1 MTVAQ
6 VVVAR
11 KPERCSGQSD
21 TSVGMADSH
30 SSPCHC
36 AHAAQKLA
44 VFAASIAIFSLL
56 WVACA
61 TVYVVYVQHEFDRQL
76 AEVRLGCTPPDTP
89 PVPTGPLP
97 DVAAS
102 WDVERGNR
110 EVEGF
115 VFEVMA
121 TDSEEHTD
129 YQDAE
134 EEDENEMVQ
143 SLVRRSAE
151 GAEAPTEVSGKKKK
165 QRRCKM
171 GCAGTLQAS
180 QVHLAQREIQEK
192 LEGVAEGAYKVH
204 LAYPVPPAYL
214 EKLAQLDQ
222 WDRRGQKERS
232 DHQTSSSVIHV
243 QGAVDS
249 AISAGATGKMQ
260 YWQQAVNTGG
270 YTLHDN
276 GEIEVHEDGYYFI
289 YSQVMYYDPSL
300 MMGHKVMVG
309 ADEFLRC
316 SESTVAPD
324 NRYNTCYMGAV
335 LYYDA
340 SAFMGHY
347 VMVNGMSFLRCTATT
362 VSPELKYN
370 TGYAAAARRLQ
381 AGDRVYV
388 KIAYP
393 NRIID
398 MHADSTYF
406 GMFKFSD

>member
-11 KPERCSGQSD
+11 KPERCSGQAD

-76 AEVRLGCTPPDTP
+76 AEVRLGCTPPDVP
-89 PVPTGPLP
+89 PGPTGPLP

-102 WDVERGNR
+102 WDVERGNS
-110 EVEGF
+110 EVERF
-115 VFEVMA
+115 VFEVMS

-129 YQDAE
+129 QDAE
-134 EEDENEMVQ
+134 EEDDNEMVQ

-151 GAEAPTEVSGKKKK
+151 GGEAPTEVSGKKKK
-165 QRRCKM
+165 QRRCKK
-171 GCAGTLQAS
+171 GCAGPPGPKGDPGKTGRRGRRGLQGLPGIPGAPGLPGE
-180 QVHLAQREIQEK
+180 VGPA
-192 LEGVAEGAYKVH
+192 GPVGPEGAKGEVGPPG
-204 LAYPVPPAYL
+204 ARGEPGVP
-214 EKLAQLDQ
+214 KTD
-222 WDRRGQKERS
+222 
-232 DHQTSSSVIHV
+232 TSSSVIHV

-249 AISAGATGKMQ
+249 AISAGATGKLQ

-289 YSQVMYYDPSL
+289 YSQVLFYDQ
-300 MMGHKVMVG
+300 
-309 ADEFLRC
+309 
-316 SESTVAPD
+316 
-324 NRYNTCYMGAV
+324 
-335 LYYDA
+335 
-340 SAFMGHY
+340 SAFVGHY
-347 VMVNGMSFLRCTATT
+347 VKVNGVSFLHYRGVTP
-362 VSPELKYN
+362 SLDLNYD
-370 TGYAAAARRLQ
+370 TGYVAGARHMR

-388 KIAYP
+388 STLYP
-393 NRIID
+393 NTVVD
-398 MHADSTYF
+398 MHSDRSYF
-406 GMFKFSD
+406 GMFKFRGT

>member
-11 KPERCSGQSD
+11 KPERCSGQAD

-76 AEVRLGCTPPDTP
+76 AEVRLGCTPPDVP
-89 PVPTGPLP
+89 PGPTGPLP

-102 WDVERGNR
+102 WDVERGNS
-110 EVEGF
+110 EVERF
-115 VFEVMA
+115 VFEVMS

-129 YQDAE
+129 QDAE
-134 EEDENEMVQ
+134 EEDDNEMVQ

-151 GAEAPTEVSGKKKK
+151 GGEAPTEVSGKKKK
-165 QRRCKM
+165 QRRCKK
-171 GCAGTLQAS
+171 GCAGPPGPKGDPGKTGRRGRRGLQGLPGIPGAPGLPGE
-180 QVHLAQREIQEK
+180 VGPA
-192 LEGVAEGAYKVH
+192 GPVGPEGAKGEVGPPG
-204 LAYPVPPAYL
+204 ARGEPGVP
-214 EKLAQLDQ
+214 KTD
-222 WDRRGQKERS
+222 
-232 DHQTSSSVIHV
+232 TSSSVIHV

-249 AISAGATGKMQ
+249 AISAGATGKLQ

-335 LYYDA
+335 RRVNA
-340 SAFMGHY
+340 GSA
-347 VMVNGMSFLRCTATT
+347 VWVKTLNPNR
-362 VSPELKYN
+362 VIE
-370 TGYAAAARRLQ
+370 LQ
-381 AGDRVYV
+381 AETTYLG
-388 KIAYP
+388 
-393 NRIID
+393 IILLQ
-398 MHADSTYF
+398 SL
-406 GMFKFSD
+406 

>member
-11 KPERCSGQSD
+11 KPERCSGQAD

-76 AEVRLGCTPPDTP
+76 AEVRLGCTPPDVP
-89 PVPTGPLP
+89 PGPTGPLP

-102 WDVERGNR
+102 WDVERGNS
-110 EVEGF
+110 EVERF
-115 VFEVMA
+115 VFEVMS

-129 YQDAE
+129 QDAE
-134 EEDENEMVQ
+134 EEDDNEMVQ

-151 GAEAPTEVSGKKKK
+151 GGEAPTEVSGKKKK
-165 QRRCKM
+165 QRRCKK
-171 GCAGTLQAS
+171 GCAGPPGPKGDPGKTGRRGRRGLQGLPGIPGAPGLPGE
-180 QVHLAQREIQEK
+180 VGPA
-192 LEGVAEGAYKVH
+192 GPVGPEGAKGEVGPPG
-204 LAYPVPPAYL
+204 ARGEPGVP
-214 EKLAQLDQ
+214 KTD
-222 WDRRGQKERS
+222 
-232 DHQTSSSVIHV
+232 TSSSVIHV

-249 AISAGATGKMQ
+249 AISAGARQNKGEVRLDETGKLQ

-289 YSQVMYYDPSL
+289 YSQV
-300 MMGHKVMVG
+300 
-309 ADEFLRC
+309 
-316 SESTVAPD
+316 
-324 NRYNTCYMGAV
+324 

-347 VMVNGMSFLRCTATT
+347 VMVNGIPFLRCTATT

-370 TGYAAAARRLQ
+370 TGYSAAARRLQ

-393 NRIID
+393 NRVVD

>member
-11 KPERCSGQSD
+11 KPERCSGQAD

-76 AEVRLGCTPPDTP
+76 AEVRLGCTPPDVP
-89 PVPTGPLP
+89 PGPTGPLP

-102 WDVERGNR
+102 WDVERGNS
-110 EVEGF
+110 EVERF
-115 VFEVMA
+115 VFEVMS

-129 YQDAE
+129 QDAE
-134 EEDENEMVQ
+134 EEDDNEMVQ

-151 GAEAPTEVSGKKKK
+151 GGEAPTEVSGKKKK
-165 QRRCKM
+165 QRRCKK
-171 GCAGTLQAS
+171 GCAGPPGPKGDPGKTGRRGRRGLQGLPGIPGAPGLPGE
-180 QVHLAQREIQEK
+180 VGPA
-192 LEGVAEGAYKVH
+192 GPVGPEGAKGEVGPPG
-204 LAYPVPPAYL
+204 ARGEPGVP
-214 EKLAQLDQ
+214 KTD
-222 WDRRGQKERS
+222 
-232 DHQTSSSVIHV
+232 TSSSVIHV

-249 AISAGATGKMQ
+249 AISAGATGKLQ

-289 YSQVMYYDPSL
+289 YSQV
-300 MMGHKVMVG
+300 
-309 ADEFLRC
+309 
-316 SESTVAPD
+316 
-324 NRYNTCYMGAV
+324 

-347 VMVNGMSFLRCTATT
+347 VMVNGIPFLRCTATT

-370 TGYAAAARRLQ
+370 TGYSAAARRLQ

-393 NRIID
+393 NRVVD

>member
-1 MTVAQ
+1 
-6 VVVAR
+6 
-11 KPERCSGQSD
+11 
-21 TSVGMADSH
+21 MADSH

-232 DHQTSSSVIHV
+232 DHQGRGVN
-243 QGAVDS
+243 QGCPKQIRPPQLSMCKVRLTLPFLLGQDKTKEKS
-249 AISAGATGKMQ
+249 DWMKVTGKMQ

-289 YSQVMYYDPSL
+289 YSQ
-300 MMGHKVMVG
+300 
-309 ADEFLRC
+309 
-316 SESTVAPD
+316 
-324 NRYNTCYMGAV
+324 V